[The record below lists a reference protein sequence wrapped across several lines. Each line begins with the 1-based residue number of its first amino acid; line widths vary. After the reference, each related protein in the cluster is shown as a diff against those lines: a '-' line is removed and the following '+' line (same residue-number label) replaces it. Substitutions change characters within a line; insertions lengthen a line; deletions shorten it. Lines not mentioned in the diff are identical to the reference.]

1 MADPMEEEEVTD
13 DEYRAALEA
22 LQSTIS
28 GKTRAAPKGPN
39 DLTWEQQFD
48 RLHLYLERL
57 GMTESVN
64 AMSYIHVAGTKGKGS
79 TCAFVDA
86 CLRRAG
92 TRTGLYTSPHL
103 VDIRER
109 YRIDGQP
116 VSKTTFTRN
125 FWWLHGKLRETCE
138 ADLGMPA
145 YFRFLTLLGFRIF
158 AERAVDA
165 VVLEVGLGGRLDATN
180 VIRSPAVCGVTSLG
194 LDHVEVLGDT
204 VGKIAR
210 EKAGIFK
217 PRCPAITS
225 PQVPEAMEALERRAA
240 EVDGCSLTTARPL
253 REWRTLSGD
262 PIRLGLA
269 GKHQELNAA
278 LAIELMR
285 TWTRRTSPVW
295 GADAIA
301 RLDAGTLPETWATGL
316 AETEWFGRAQVV
328 PDDVEDLSWYLDG
341 AHTEESMRHVA
352 EWFCGR
358 VDGDETD
365 DGGDGGGGGGKIERR
380 APRSDAPVQLHG
392 GAGPDDAAHP
402 VGADRGGVRRA
413 HHRPGPLRPRG
424 ELEQGPDP
432 VRRRAGLRVAD
443 EAGEDVGRP
452 RQETRGVRAAGW
464 LGGFGR
470 PPRWG
475 DGRGNAGEGGGG
487 EGRCR
492 RGDGCVAG
500 DGCVDGGSS
509 AARGG
514 GADQEAREGGE
525 GAGTRAAGARAR
537 DRVAVPGRGHVEDPG
552 TRGMMSAARGGERRY
567 TRKSDEP
574 LE

>member
-109 YRIDGQP
+109 YRIDGRP

-125 FWWLHGKLRETCE
+125 FWWLHAKLRETCE

-158 AERAVDA
+158 TERAVDA

-180 VIRSPAVCGVTSLG
+180 VIRRPAVCGVTSLG

-217 PRCPAITS
+217 PHCPAITS
-225 PQVPEAMEALERRAA
+225 PQVPEAMQALELRAA

-253 REWRTLSGD
+253 REWRTPSGD

-295 GADAIA
+295 GADAL
-301 RLDAGTLPETWATGL
+301 RCLDAGTLPETWATGL

-358 VDGDETD
+358 ADGDET
-365 DGGDGGGGGGKIERR
+365 DGGGGGGTAGGGSDEEKSIADAEPPVVRLLLFNCMEERDPTTLLTPLAQTAEAYGAPITAPALFAPAESSSKGLTPFAGAQDCAWQTKLARTWDDLARKHAGCVRRGGSEGLAGRLGGEAVAR
-380 APRSDAPVQLHG
+380 AE
-392 GAGPDDAAHP
+392 GAR
-402 VGADRGGVRRA
+402 VGAQLAGASVNTSPPSTASAVVPR
-413 HHRPGPLRPRG
+413 LRQAV
-424 ELEQGPDP
+424 EQI
-432 VRRRAGLRVAD
+432 RRRAREERALGSGRRVHVLVTGSLYLVGDMLRILGR
-443 EAGEDVGRP
+443 AG
-452 RQETRGVRAAGW
+452 
-464 LGGFGR
+464 
-470 PPRWG
+470 
-475 DGRGNAGEGGGG
+475 
-487 EGRCR
+487 
-492 RGDGCVAG
+492 
-500 DGCVDGGSS
+500 
-509 AARGG
+509 
-514 GADQEAREGGE
+514 
-525 GAGTRAAGARAR
+525 
-537 DRVAVPGRGHVEDPG
+537 
-552 TRGMMSAARGGERRY
+552 
-567 TRKSDEP
+567 
-574 LE
+574 

>member
-28 GKTRAAPKGPN
+28 GKTRAAPKGPS

-225 PQVPEAMEALERRAA
+225 PQVPEAMEALEQRAA

-365 DGGDGGGGGGKIERR
+365 DGGGGGGGGDGERSSAEPPVRLLLFNCMEERDPTTLLTPLAQTAEAYGAPITAPALFAPAESSSKGLTPFAGARDCAWQTKLARTWDDLARKHAGCVRRGGSEGSAGRLGGGTVGGTLAR
-380 APRSDAPVQLHG
+380 AE
-392 GAGPDDAAHP
+392 GAK
-402 VGADRGGVRRA
+402 VGAAAGTAASQGTAVSTVVPRLRA
-413 HHRPGPLRPRG
+413 AV
-424 ELEQGPDP
+424 EQI
-432 VRRRAGLRVAD
+432 RRRAR
-443 EAGEDVGRP
+443 EE
-452 RQETRGVRAAGW
+452 RA
-464 LGGFGR
+464 L
-470 PPRWG
+470 
-475 DGRGNAGEGGGG
+475 GRGRRVHVLVTGSLYLVGDMLRILGRAG
-487 EGRCR
+487 
-492 RGDGCVAG
+492 
-500 DGCVDGGSS
+500 
-509 AARGG
+509 
-514 GADQEAREGGE
+514 
-525 GAGTRAAGARAR
+525 
-537 DRVAVPGRGHVEDPG
+537 
-552 TRGMMSAARGGERRY
+552 
-567 TRKSDEP
+567 
-574 LE
+574 

>member
-109 YRIDGQP
+109 YRIDGRP

-125 FWWLHGKLRETCE
+125 FWWLHAKLRETCE

-158 AERAVDA
+158 TDAAVDA

-217 PRCPAITS
+217 PHCPAITS
-225 PQVPEAMEALERRAA
+225 PQVPEAMASLQTRAA

-253 REWRTLSGD
+253 REWRTLGGD

-358 VDGDETD
+358 ADGDET
-365 DGGDGGGGGGKIERR
+365 DGGGGGGTAGGGLDGEKSIAEPPVVRLLLFNCMEERDPTTLLTPLAQTAEAYGAPITAPALFAPAESSSKGLTPFAGAQDCAWQTKLARTWDDLARKHAGCVRRGGSEGLAGRLGEGTVAR
-380 APRSDAPVQLHG
+380 AE
-392 GAGPDDAAHP
+392 GAR
-402 VGADRGGVRRA
+402 VGAQLAGASVNTSPPSTASAVVPR
-413 HHRPGPLRPRG
+413 LRQAV
-424 ELEQGPDP
+424 EQI
-432 VRRRAGLRVAD
+432 RRRAREERALGSGRRVHVLVTGSLYLVGDMLRILGR
-443 EAGEDVGRP
+443 AG
-452 RQETRGVRAAGW
+452 
-464 LGGFGR
+464 
-470 PPRWG
+470 
-475 DGRGNAGEGGGG
+475 
-487 EGRCR
+487 
-492 RGDGCVAG
+492 
-500 DGCVDGGSS
+500 
-509 AARGG
+509 
-514 GADQEAREGGE
+514 
-525 GAGTRAAGARAR
+525 
-537 DRVAVPGRGHVEDPG
+537 
-552 TRGMMSAARGGERRY
+552 
-567 TRKSDEP
+567 
-574 LE
+574 